1 MMKAISVALALLAA
15 LAVSPALAAPAA
27 AATAAPTGLKKTVA
41 VDGFG
46 GAEVF
51 GGLVA
56 ADGPP
61 ALLTEI
67 LMSDAR
73 FVVVERAALSGLQSE
88 QQLGQSGA
96 TTSETAAPTGR
107 MIGASYLIRGAVTA
121 YNPTAGGG
129 GLRLSGVPGGSALGL
144 GAGVQARKSTVK
156 VSLRMIDAATGQ
168 VVATSSAE
176 GIGSSRDVDAGVVDL
191 NNGATL
197 GLNALKSTS
206 MGKALEDAIR
216 KALAGLAVD
225 SRSTPWTGLVVDVRG
240 DAVIL
245 NAGADQNVG
254 VGMVFGVYRRGETLT
269 DPGTGEVLDVDIQRL
284 GSVRVES
291 VRDRISTA
299 RMVEGQSPT
308 RGDLLKAE

>member
-1 MMKAISVALALLAA
+1 MRTTASLALALLAV
-15 LAVSPALAAPAA
+15 LTFGPAWAQ
-27 AATAAPTGLKKTVA
+27 PTGLRKTVA
-41 VDGFG
+41 VESFG
-46 GAEVF
+46 GSEVF
-51 GGLVA
+51 GGQVA
-56 ADGPP
+56 SDGPP

-67 LMSDAR
+67 LMTDAR

-88 QQLGQSGA
+88 QQLGQGGS
-96 TTSETAAPTGR
+96 TTRETAPASGR

-121 YNPTAGGG
+121 FNPSAGGG
-129 GLRLSGVPGGSALGL
+129 GLRLGGMPGGSALGL
-144 GAGVQARKSTVK
+144 GAGLQSRKSTVK
-156 VSLRMIDAATGQ
+156 VSLRLIDAATGQ

-176 GIGSSRDVDAGVVDL
+176 GIGTSRDMDAGVVDL

-197 GLNALKSTS
+197 GLNTLKSTS

-225 SRSTPWTGLVVDVRG
+225 TIRTPWTGLVVDVRG
-240 DAVIL
+240 ETIIL
-245 NAGADQNVG
+245 NAGADQNVSE
-254 VGMVFGVYRRGETLT
+254 GMVFAVYRKGETLT

-291 VRDRISTA
+291 VRDKVSVA
-299 RMVEGQSPT
+299 RMVEGQSPA

>member
-1 MMKAISVALALLAA
+1 MKFISFGLALL
-15 LAVSPALAAPAA
+15 LVSLSPAAWAAPSGVV
-27 AATAAPTGLKKTVA
+27 GLKKTIA
-41 VDGFG
+41 VESFA

-51 GGLVA
+51 GGQVA
-56 ADGPP
+56 ADGPS

-67 LMSDAR
+67 LMSDSR
-73 FVVVERAALSGLQSE
+73 FVVVERAALGGLQSE
-88 QQLGQSGA
+88 QQLGQGGA
-96 TTSETAAPTGR
+96 TTSETAASSGR
-107 MIGASYLIRGAVTA
+107 MIGASYLIRGTVTA

-129 GLRLSGVPGGSALGL
+129 GMRLSGVPGGSALGL
-144 GAGVQARKSTVK
+144 GAGVQVRKSTVRI
-156 VSLRMIDAATGQ
+156 SLRLIDASTGQ
-168 VVATSSAE
+168 VVATASAE
-176 GIGSSRDVDAGVVDL
+176 GVGSSRDLDAGLVDL

-197 GLNALKSTS
+197 GLNSLKSTS

-225 SRSTPWTGLVVDVRG
+225 TKRSPWTGLVVDVRG
-240 DAVIL
+240 DTVIL

-254 VGMVFGVYRRGETLT
+254 EGMTFGVYHRGETLT

-291 VRDRISTA
+291 VRDKVSVARI
-299 RMVEGQSPT
+299 VEGQSPS